1 MLWKMTEAVPR
12 AEAHRQE
19 LEEFKKTIESKQ
31 LERWCEEYEEWEEN
45 KMKLNPFNSQITCEW
60 SVD

>member
-12 AEAHRQE
+12 AEAHRWE
-19 LEEFKKTIESKQ
+19 LEEFEKTIEPKQ
-31 LERWCEEYEEWEEN
+31 LERWREEYEEWEEN
-45 KMKLNPFNSQITCEW
+45 KTKLNPFNSQITRER